1 MKRVMACLVLTVSVA
16 AVAGC
21 GDSSADELEATQ
33 QRVAEL
39 EAELELQATQ
49 QRVAELEEELQQA
62 QESAAATTTAA
73 PVTTTDSP
81 TTTQAVDAEEE
92 CASNTSPGVPTQYWS
107 DPYGWSFEKYVYDD
121 LRVWEYEAFLN
132 SIGSELQYLWDNDP
146 SFSTVG
152 NGVTMSD
159 NLRPY
164 LQPVVDEIEYRM
176 TSAWCVIDTQEAI
189 DMLGAALNTIEG
201 DVTSWILPRE
211 VERFFD
217 LVAADLRRE
226 RCNQPLRPGC
236 DPIGL

>member
-1 MKRVMACLVLTVSVA
+1 MACLVLTVSVA

-21 GDSSADELEATQ
+21 GDSSADELEASQ

-39 EAELELQATQ
+39 EAELELQAAQ

-73 PVTTTDSP
+73 PVTTTDAP

-107 DPYGWSFEKYVYDD
+107 NPVGWSFEKHLNDD
-121 LRVWEYEAFLN
+121 LRVWEYQAFLN
-132 SIGSELQYLWDNDP
+132 SIGAEIVNEVVTDP
-146 SFSTVG
+146 IFHADRTPW
-152 NGVTMSD
+152 GVIARM
-159 NLRPY
+159 
-164 LQPVVDEIEYRM
+164 LQPIVEEVEYRM
-176 TSAWCVIDTQEAI
+176 TSAWCVIDTQEAL
-189 DMLGAALNTIEG
+189 DMLEAASDTIKNGMQSTGYEFWDLLLP
-201 DVTSWILPRE
+201 DVEHFLE
-211 VERFFD
+211 D
-217 LVAADLRRE
+217 VATDLRRE